1 VATGVAAG
9 VATRLATRD
18 GAADRG
24 RHGHPLAQALDS
36 AHSFRALRSA
46 LRRESM
52 SNLFHVFGSTFPA
65 FGTSLLLGVMI
76 VASYTFAVAL
86 AAGANGRPRT
96 LQAARFGAYGT
107 VTLVGV
113 AVACLAY
120 AFVSHDFRIRYV
132 AHYSDR
138 SMPLHYLL
146 TALWGGQDGSL
157 LWWLFLLSVYVGA
170 CVKWLGKRHVALQ
183 PYVIATL
190 MGIMLFFCVL
200 MAFAANPFAT
210 TVSAAR
216 ADGEGLN
223 PLLQNYWMVIHP
235 PCLYTGFVG
244 CSVPFAFAVAALV
257 TGRLDHEWIVAS
269 RKWTL
274 FCWMFLAIG
283 NTLGMLWAYEV
294 LGWGGYWGWDPVENA
309 AFMPFLTASA
319 YVHSVMIQE
328 RRGLLKLWNVFLVS
342 LTFFLTIFGTFLTRS
357 GMISSVH
364 SFAQS
369 SIGTYFAV
377 FLLLLIASTTTLILW
392 RWPELRD
399 IKPARALRWA
409 ALAAGWTVI
418 LACFP
423 GLYFVWRLPIAVG
436 VRVTLIAVLAGA
448 AVFLALEVVFRR
460 IAHGLDVR
468 ARRPV
473 IESIFSREFTFLL
486 NNWILCSLLFFIL
499 IATTFPLISEALTGE
514 KVTVG
519 PPFYKVWVQPLGL
532 VLLLL
537 MGVGTLFGW
546 KKTSPEA
553 LRRAF
558 RAPVVTWVVA
568 VVVHFAFGRMLG
580 FPAVVF
586 SDPVYEGPL
595 GAALRGFNAFTPV
608 MGFSLCAFNVA
619 VIVQEFVLLLR
630 ARVRAGTGSSTP
642 KALWW
647 LGGVPGLVHT
657 VFTLPPPSRRRYG
670 GYIVHLGIVLMFV
683 GFTGQSWNRDQEV
696 SLLPGQSHTLGDYD
710 LTYVGARMEVDNSK
724 RMVFAD
730 VDVYKQGHYEGR
742 LSPAKFIYKKQG
754 ESPVTEVAIGHRL
767 HDDLYLVVGTIN
779 PQNKNVADFSIHV
792 NPLVSWIWLGCLVL
806 IAGSVA
812 CMWPQLELGESRV
825 WAGARGAAAVAAS
838 VLVGIMLAA
847 TPAAHAQTMRQD
859 MHGVVRIEND
869 AERAIF
875 GSLRCMCG
883 CARDLLS
890 TCACETAD
898 EARDKIREKMRAGE
912 TRDAIVAE
920 YEAEHGIDAL
930 AVPPNRGILRAIWIV
945 PVLGIALGAI
955 GLGRMLRR
963 WRRGDGTPVTRPAG
977 PPAAVGPRDAYDTQ
991 LDDEL
996 KDLDD

>member
-1 VATGVAAG
+1 
-9 VATRLATRD
+9 
-18 GAADRG
+18 
-24 RHGHPLAQALDS
+24 
-36 AHSFRALRSA
+36 
-46 LRRESM
+46 M
-52 SNLFHVFGSTFPA
+52 SLLHLFGSTFPA
-65 FGTSLLLGVMI
+65 FGTSLLLGVM
-76 VASYTFAVAL
+76 VLASYTFAVAL
-86 AAGANGRPRT
+86 NAGASGRPRT

-107 VTLVGV
+107 VALIGT
-113 AVACLAY
+113 AVVCLAY

-132 AHYSDR
+132 SHYSDR

-157 LWWLFLLSVYVGA
+157 LWWLFLLSAYVGV
-170 CVKWLGKRHVALQ
+170 CVKWLGKRYTALQ

-190 MGIMLFFCVL
+190 MSIVLFFCVL

-210 TVSAAR
+210 NVSAPR
-216 ADGEGLN
+216 TDGEGLN

-257 TGRLDHEWIVAS
+257 SGRLDHEWIVAS

-328 RRGLLKLWNVFLVS
+328 RRGMLKVWNVFLIS

-369 SIGTYFAV
+369 SIGSYFAV
-377 FLLLLIASTTTLILW
+377 FLLLLLAFTATLILW

-399 IKPARALRWA
+399 IKPSPRLRRA
-409 ALAAGWTVI
+409 ALASGWIVI
-418 LACFP
+418 LTCLP
-423 GLYFVWRLPIAVG
+423 GLSLVWRLPIPVG
-436 VRVTLIAVLAGA
+436 VRVVVIALAAGC
-448 AVFLALEVVFRR
+448 AVFVALEIVFRR
-460 IAHGLDVR
+460 MTQGLDVR
-468 ARRPV
+468 AARPS
-473 IESIFSREFTFLL
+473 IESIFSREFTFIL

-499 IATTFPLISEALTGE
+499 IATTFPLISEGLTGE

-553 LRRAF
+553 LKRVF
-558 RAPVVTWVVA
+558 RAPLLTLA
-568 VVVHFAFGRMLG
+568 SAAALHFALGRALG
-580 FPAVVF
+580 FPAVVYGD
-586 SDPVYEGPL
+586 SIYEGPL
-595 GAALRGFNAFTPV
+595 GAALRAFNAFTPV

-630 ARVRAGTGSSTP
+630 ARARVGAHSSTP
-642 KALWW
+642 RVLWW

-657 VFTLPPPSRRRYG
+657 IFSLPAPSRRRYG

-683 GFTGQSWNRDQEV
+683 GFTGQSWNRDKEV
-696 SLLPGQSHTLGDYD
+696 SLFPGQSYALENYE

-730 VDVYKQGHYEGR
+730 IDVYRRGRYDGR
-742 LSPAKFIYKKQG
+742 LSPAKFIYKKQM
-754 ESPVTEVAIGHRL
+754 ESPVTEVAIAHHL
-767 HDDLYLVVGTIN
+767 HDDLYIVVGSIN
-779 PQNKNVADFSIHV
+779 PSNKNVADLSIHV
-792 NPLVSWIWLGCLVL
+792 NPLVTWIWLGCLVL
-806 IAGSVA
+806 ISGSLVS
-812 CMWPQLELGESRV
+812 MWPQLELGESRA
-825 WAGARGAAAVAAS
+825 WAGARGAAAAAAS
-838 VLVGIMLAA
+838 VLLGIMLAA
-847 TPAAHAQTMRQD
+847 TPSARAQVMNHD
-859 MHGVVRIEND
+859 MHGVVRIDND
-869 AERAIF
+869 QERAIF
-875 GSLRCMCG
+875 NALRCTCG
-883 CARDLLS
+883 CPRDLLS
-890 TCACETAD
+890 TCSCESAE
-898 EARDKIREKMRAGE
+898 EARERIREKMRVGE
-912 TRDAIVAE
+912 ARDAIVAE
-920 YEAEHGIDAL
+920 YEAEHGLDAL
-930 AVPPNRGILRAIWIV
+930 AVPPNRGAFRVIWIV
-945 PVLGIALGAI
+945 PVVGIVLGAF

-963 WRRGDGTPVTRPAG
+963 WRGGGPGAGDGGGSGAG
-977 PPAAVGPRDAYDTQ
+977 SGSGAGGGSQPPADPPRDAYDAR

-996 KDLDD
+996 KGLDD